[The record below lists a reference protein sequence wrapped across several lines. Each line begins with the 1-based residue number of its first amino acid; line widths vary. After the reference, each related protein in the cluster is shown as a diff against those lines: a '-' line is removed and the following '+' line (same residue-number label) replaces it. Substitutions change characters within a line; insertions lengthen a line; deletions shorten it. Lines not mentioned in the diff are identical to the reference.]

1 MSDVTEML
9 VKAAAGDRQ
18 AKDDLYRLTAPELRK
33 IALHWIRRQSSKE
46 RVRTTELIDKA
57 FLKLM
62 RIDST
67 RWQHRGVFY
76 KFASHNIFCVLIDLL
91 RDLIRQ
97 PASLPDGGDPNG
109 PPAPPGG
116 LTQHTLLTLRQALED
131 LGEAL
136 SEEHRA
142 VVELRFLGE
151 CTLDEVAELLSITR
165 DKAFRMSNVALAYL
179 RERLGPSFP
188 DFGHSQNHASGD

>member
-1 MSDVTEML
+1 MSDVTELL
-9 VKAAAGDRQ
+9 VKAAAGDRR
-18 AKDDLYRLTAPELRK
+18 AKDDLYRLTEPELRK
-33 IALHWIRRQSSKE
+33 LALHWIRRKSAKE
-46 RVRTTELIDKA
+46 RVRTTDLIDRA

-76 KFASHNIFCVLIDLL
+76 KFASRNVLCVLLDLL
-91 RDLIRQ
+91 RHSQPQ

-109 PPAPPGG
+109 PPARPGG
-116 LTQHTLLTLRQALED
+116 LTQHALLTLRQALED

-136 SEEHRA
+136 SEDHRA
-142 VVELRFLGE
+142 VVELRFLGQ
-151 CTLDEVAELLSITR
+151 CTLDEVAEYLSITR

-188 DFGHSQNHASGD
+188 DFGHSPNHASGG